1 MEGWDGIMDWVW
13 ARHHNEW
20 SWHIRPLL
28 ILAFCAA
35 AYFRSGA
42 GVMICALLFPL
53 SAILFPAPIAPP
65 RPEVVAYLER
75 ERALLERAAAWQI
88 AAFAAAVAGFL
99 WLLALAFWK
108 RSLWIGLLVAN
119 LGGAAKVAGSLWLWH
134 DAGAASIRP
143 ALLTAVVVNAAVIL
157 AWLVFRQTRRRRGGS
172 SRRS

>member
-1 MEGWDGIMDWVW
+1 MEGWDSIMDWVW

-53 SAILFPAPIAPP
+53 SAILFPAPVAPP

-88 AAFAAAVAGFL
+88 AAFCGGCRRLPVAAGAC
-99 WLLALAFWK
+99 LLEAQYLDRPSRRQSGRRRQGRRQPVALA
-108 RSLWIGLLVAN
+108 
-119 LGGAAKVAGSLWLWH
+119 
-134 DAGAASIRP
+134 
-143 ALLTAVVVNAAVIL
+143 
-157 AWLVFRQTRRRRGGS
+157 
-172 SRRS
+172 